1 MKAVNWQFC
10 GINTL
15 LNILLLSS
23 LNLST
28 AQAQPSSVIDEIKRT
43 GLLRIAVREDAVPF
57 GYRDLNDNWTGICID
72 FIDILKNQVIQELN
86 QPIILVKLFKSTLFN
101 RFELVNDQVVYLEC
115 GPNTIRSDLPYQVT
129 FSNPIF
135 LTGTQFLIRADDR
148 RRFRADPSLKGFT
161 IGALR
166 NTTNLRFV
174 TEKYPQATIREFQGS
189 TGRLRGV
196 QSLQQGKID
205 AFASD
210 GILLI
215 GEALLQN
222 LSLGTDYL
230 IYPQYPL
237 DCEEYGVII
246 PKDDPQ
252 WQSIVNAAIAAPA
265 TQELYKKW
273 IGPVFPAVEKTQ
285 NYCRQSDRLTVPTD
299 EQVDSD
305 Q

>member
-1 MKAVNWQFC
+1 MKVEKQPFWRIQAF
-10 GINTL
+10 INS
-15 LNILLLSS
+15 LLLFS
-23 LNLST
+23 LTL
-28 AQAQPSSVIDEIKRT
+28 APVQAQTTSVIEEIRRT
-43 GLLRIAVREDAVPF
+43 GLLRVAVREDAVPF

-72 FIDILKNQVIQELN
+72 FIEILKNQVIQELN

-101 RFELVNDQVVYLEC
+101 RFELVSDQVVYLEC
-115 GPNTIRSDLPYQVT
+115 GPNTIRQDPPQEIA

-148 RRFRADPSLKGFT
+148 GRFRSNRSFKGLV
-161 IGALR
+161 IGGLR

-174 TEKYPQATIREFQGS
+174 AEKYPQATIQEFQGT

-196 QSLQQGKID
+196 QALQQGKID

-222 LSLGTDYL
+222 LSLGREYL
-230 IYPQYPL
+230 IYPKYPL
-237 DCEEYGVII
+237 DCEEYGLII
-246 PKDDPQ
+246 PQDDPQ
-252 WQSIVNAAIAAPA
+252 WQRLVNTAIANPA
-265 TQELYKKW
+265 TKEVYKKW
-273 IGPVFPAVEKTQ
+273 IGPVFPAVEQTQ
-285 NYCRQSDRLTVPTD
+285 NYCRQVDGSAVPDD
-299 EQVDSD
+299 EPDSE